1 MRIEVKKIDATKR
14 EMMFEVSKER
24 VTQELEAVFTEVGKS
39 AKIKGF
45 RPGKAPRH
53 VIEAEHG
60 KLAQEK
66 MIERVIPAAY
76 QEGIKKENI
85 NPIDLPEIKDVQVKD
100 GMLSFTAC
108 LDIRPEVVV
117 KEYKGI
123 RIKKKNAQ
131 VTDEE
136 INKTLDFFKKSQ
148 GKEKEVDIND
158 DFAKGLGYP
167 TLDEMKASFRR
178 QMELEKER
186 QNRAD
191 VENQIIDFLVKS
203 VKFFVPKTTVDR
215 HLGRLAHEARHRLEK
230 QNTAK
235 EEIDKKIEEFTQ
247 KMRPNAERDVKA
259 YFILEEIAKQENIT
273 LEEGENVFQKVVSF
287 LLKEAQWEEAKS

>member
-1 MRIEVKKIDATKR
+1 MKIEVKKKDATKR
-14 EMMFEVSKER
+14 EMMFEVPKER
-24 VTQELEAVFTEVGKS
+24 VSQEFEAVFTEIGKS

-66 MIERVIPAAY
+66 MIERLIPTAY
-76 QEGIKKENI
+76 QEGIMKEKI
-85 NPIDLPEIKDVQVKD
+85 NPIDLPEIKDVKVKD
-100 GMLSFTAC
+100 GMLFFTAC
-108 LDIRPEVVV
+108 LDIRPDVVV

-123 RIKKKNAQ
+123 KIKKKNAH
-131 VTDEE
+131 VTDED

-148 GKEKEVDIND
+148 GKEKETDMND

-167 TLDEMKASFRR
+167 NLEEMKASFRR

-203 VKFFVPKTTVDR
+203 VNVAVPKTTVDR
-215 HLGRLAHEARHRLEK
+215 HLGRLAHEARHRLES
-230 QNTAK
+230 QHTPK

-259 YFILEEIAKQENIT
+259 YFILEEIAKQEKMK
-273 LEEGENVFQKVVSF
+273 LEEGENIFQKVVSF